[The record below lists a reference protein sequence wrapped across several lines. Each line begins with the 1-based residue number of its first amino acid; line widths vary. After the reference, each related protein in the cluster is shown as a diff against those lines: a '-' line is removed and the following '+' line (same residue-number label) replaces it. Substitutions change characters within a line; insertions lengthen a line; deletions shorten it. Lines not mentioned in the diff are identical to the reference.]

1 MVLATLSTSPSGPVP
16 IAITMTAL
24 LTNPRSR
31 DATVPSAMTALD
43 FSRPPTREPEESAWV
58 ASASSAATTVCVL
71 GSTTGMSGKVLAA
84 SGRPGSRSL
93 NGLLR
98 SLGSAAY
105 DTNGDADEEYGK

>member
-1 MVLATLSTSPSGPVP
+1 
-16 IAITMTAL
+16 
-24 LTNPRSR
+24 
-31 DATVPSAMTALD
+31 
-43 FSRPPTREPEESAWV
+43 
-58 ASASSAATTVCVL
+58 
-71 GSTTGMSGKVLAA
+71 MSGKVLAA